1 MEKIKKMTFKEVKT
15 VIKITVEYLYDTP
28 NVFGTCIYNI
38 EELVEE
44 TEVLDSEAYCH
55 MATKHIVSF
64 IKQPCVPL
72 LLSNEYYAN
81 VSDVAKRIEELI
93 PSVRKANRLVRTFRS
108 LSCQLY
114 KQNQFRKS

>member
-1 MEKIKKMTFKEVKT
+1 MTFRE
-15 VIKITVEYLYDTP
+15 IKIVIRINVEYIYDTP
-28 NVFGTCIYNI
+28 NVFGTYIYNI
-38 EELVEE
+38 EELTGEE

-55 MATKHIVSF
+55 MATKHLVSF
-64 IKQPCVPL
+64 IKPPYVPL
-72 LLSNEYYAN
+72 FLSNEYYAN

-108 LSCQLY
+108 LSCELY